1 MSTATKEKAPQ
12 APVKN
17 KRKRTKAPSDALRDL
32 FENEL
37 KDIYWAEK
45 TLTHFITKL
54 IKQASSKEL
63 LQALDN
69 HLNETEEQ
77 VSRLE
82 QVFEL
87 IGVKTLG
94 SKCQAIDGLIKETEL
109 SLKESES
116 GMIKDAEI
124 IACVQKSEHFQLG
137 SYSTLIAFARM
148 LGEDEAVVLLDATRS
163 EENGTMQKMAD
174 LTVQTIHLP

>member
-1 MSTATKEKAPQ
+1 MNTATKEKPAK
-12 APVKN
+12 AIVKT
-17 KRKRTKAPSDALRDL
+17 RKRAAKAPSDALRDL
-32 FENEL
+32 FEAEL

-45 TLTHFITKL
+45 TSTHFIPKL
-54 IKQASSKEL
+54 IKQASAKEL

-87 IGVKTLG
+87 IGMKALATK
-94 SKCQAIDGLIKETEL
+94 SQAIDGLIRETEL
-109 SLKESES
+109 RLKESEA

-137 SYSTLIAFARM
+137 TYTTLISFAKM
-148 LGEDEAVVLLDATRS
+148 LGEDEAVLLLEATRS
-163 EENGTMQKMAD
+163 EEHGTMRKMAD
-174 LTVQTIHLP
+174 LTEQTIQLF

>member
-1 MSTATKEKAPQ
+1 MSTATKEKTIH
-12 APVKN
+12 APVKV

-32 FENEL
+32 FEDEL

-45 TLTHFITKL
+45 TLTHFIPKL
-54 IKQASSKEL
+54 IKQASSKDL

-77 VSRLE
+77 ASRLE

-87 IGVKTLG
+87 SGMKTLA
-94 SKCQAIDGLIKETEL
+94 SKCQAIDGLIRETEL
-109 SLKESES
+109 SLKETEP

-124 IACVQKSEHFQLG
+124 ITCVQKAEHYQLG
-137 SYSTLIAFARM
+137 TYTTLIAFARM
-148 LGEDEAVVLLDATRS
+148 LGEDEAVVLLEATRS

-174 LTVQTIHLP
+174 LTEQTIQLF